1 MVRNVNWAMPHEAFD
16 AATARHLSPG
26 AQGRV
31 DRRPCR
37 LVAADQYLSV
47 NLPSTPV
54 GSWVGPTLL
63 FLRPK
68 DRLLQVL
75 SFGFC
80 SFRCI

>member
-26 AQGRV
+26 AQGRM

-47 NLPSTPV
+47 NLPSTPWDLGLV
-54 GSWVGPTLL
+54 
-63 FLRPK
+63 RPCF
-68 DRLLQVL
+68 
-75 SFGFC
+75 SFVRRIDC
-80 SFRCI
+80 CKS